1 MTKRN
6 ITSTRPQ
13 NQIKNKL
20 IHGVAYNSG
29 GKHWVRFENIDNPAY
44 IVWRNIVNRCYGKS
58 SIKNKSYENCTMD
71 DGFLDYQNFAEWYLN
86 HDYYGLGYFV
96 DKDIIIP
103 GNKVY
108 SDKSCCLVPIE
119 INNLLIDRR
128 GDRGS
133 LPIGVTLHNQTGQ
146 YRARLSTRN
155 GRVHLGLFNR
165 PQEAH
170 QAYVMAKEAYV
181 KEVANKWRGR
191 IDERVYEALMRW
203 TVKNN
208 M

>member
-71 DGFLDYQNFAEWYLN
+71 DSFFDYQNFAEWYLN

-133 LPIGVTLHNQTGQ
+133 LPIGVTLHNKTGQ
-146 YRARLSTRN
+146 YRARLSTKNKRI
-155 GRVHLGLFNR
+155 HLGLFN
-165 PQEAH
+165 EVVDAKN
-170 QAYVMAKEAYV
+170 AYKEAKEANV
-181 KEVANKWRGR
+181 KEVALEWKDR
-191 IDERVYEALMRW
+191 IAPNVFDALMLW
-203 TVKNN
+203 KLGS
-208 M
+208 